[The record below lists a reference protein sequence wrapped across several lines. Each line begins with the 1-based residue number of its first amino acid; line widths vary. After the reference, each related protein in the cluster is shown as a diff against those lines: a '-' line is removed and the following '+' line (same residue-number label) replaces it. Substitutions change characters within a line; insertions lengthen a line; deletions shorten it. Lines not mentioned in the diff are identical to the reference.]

1 MASMCMGGKEVSV
14 CLASQARM
22 TNERALAHGDRD
34 RRPVAFRS
42 VRFGI
47 DVRCRVIVICRA
59 QGGKIVA
66 MGEDDTKI
74 YWVSKEA
81 LKHIEQMRL

>member
-1 MASMCMGGKEVSV
+1 MNGRWCTAIE
-14 CLASQARM
+14 
-22 TNERALAHGDRD
+22 TGDFI
-34 RRPVAFRS
+34 AFRS

-47 DVRCRVIVICRA
+47 DVRCRVICWA

-66 MGEDDTKI
+66 MGEDDTKR

-81 LKHIEQMRL
+81 LKHIE

>member
-1 MASMCMGGKEVSV
+1 MNGRWCTAIKTGDLV
-14 CLASQARM
+14 
-22 TNERALAHGDRD
+22 ALC
-34 RRPVAFRS
+34 S

-47 DVRCRVIVICRA
+47 DVRCRVISWA

-74 YWVSKEA
+74 YWVSKKA
-81 LKHIEQMRL
+81 